1 MSRTLIA
8 LFEDYDAAMAECK
21 RLLADGP
28 AQMGRWL
35 TEQLLNVVLEDER
48 DEQCRAAWHERTP
61 ERRDWRNG
69 FYQRTLRTKVGAL
82 ALRVPRA
89 RSGRVRSKLLP
100 RFKHVAPELGEGI
113 GQLYRKGVSTR
124 SVGPLVEVLF
134 GARVGASTVSR
145 VTRALDE
152 KIKRFGR
159 RPLADRYRCLVLD
172 AVYLSVKKAQ
182 GAARRPL
189 LVAYGIDERLR
200 REVIDFRLAPTESEA
215 AWTAFLTVL
224 ERRGLSGERLELVVT
239 DGAPGLIR
247 AIETVYPLA
256 ARQRCWVH
264 MMRNVVGACPKRLAG
279 EVAQAARRI
288 YTASTRREAIAEF
301 KQLKGRYGR
310 LVPKAVA
317 KIEHALD
324 ELLAFFA
331 CEPGLRRAVRTTNA
345 IERLFVELRRRQRP
359 IGCLPDAA
367 AARRLAFAVFDTYND
382 RRHRVTPHRQTQAA
396 LAA

>member
-1 MSRTLIA
+1 
-8 LFEDYDAAMAECK
+8 
-21 RLLADGP
+21 
-28 AQMGRWL
+28 
-35 TEQLLNVVLEDER
+35 
-48 DEQCRAAWHERTP
+48 
-61 ERRDWRNG
+61 
-69 FYQRTLRTKVGAL
+69 
-82 ALRVPRA
+82 
-89 RSGRVRSKLLP
+89 
-100 RFKHVAPELGEGI
+100 VAPELGEGI

-134 GARVGASTVSR
+134 GARVGAATVSR

-182 GAARRPL
+182 GADRRPL

-200 REVIDFRLAPTESEA
+200 REVIDFRLASKESEA
-215 AWTAFLTVL
+215 AWTAFLTLL

-264 MMRNVVGACPKRLAG
+264 MMRNVVSACPKRLAD
-279 EVAQAARRI
+279 EVAQAARQI
-288 YTASTRREAIAEF
+288 YTASTRREAIAKF

-331 CEPGLRRAVRTTNA
+331 CEPGLRRAVRTTNG

-367 AARRLAFAVFDTYND
+367 AARRLAFAVFDTYNA
-382 RRHRVTPHRQTQAA
+382 RRHRVKPHRQTQTA